1 MIDVNVADDDDFE
14 VSEAGEGGVGAC
26 EVMNCRFHIAA
37 PLRHLHHHHRHLYR
51 CGIAQCFARVVMS
64 KEVLVQGPVE
74 ARSVKLEMYAVVQ
87 HESQVGL
94 SCAFVFVF
102 RILYL

>member
-1 MIDVNVADDDDFE
+1 
-14 VSEAGEGGVGAC
+14 
-26 EVMNCRFHIAA
+26 
-37 PLRHLHHHHRHLYR
+37 
-51 CGIAQCFARVVMS
+51 MS

-94 SCAFVFVF
+94 SCAFVFAF